1 MTKKRLLFSTLFL
14 IMSLMEARAYDAE
27 IDGIYYTFSDY
38 SAIVSRPGTGGN
50 YSGAVVIPSTVSYNG
65 FTYLVE
71 TIGEWAFAGSNLTSI
86 TIPETIASIENY
98 AFSNCPL
105 SKAEFASIDHL
116 LSIDFSGES
125 SNPLYA
131 AHHLYID
138 GHEVTSLSL
147 PNIDCI
153 KNYTFAGF
161 TGLTT
166 LSIPS
171 TITSIGVGAFK
182 ECSGLTSI
190 SFGENLW
197 SIGASAF
204 EGCDNITSMEVPNSL
219 ISIGSKAFSTK
230 SKWYSDQSSGIVYI
244 GKVAYGYKN
253 VRGESLSINI
263 NEGTLG
269 IADNAFYSI
278 STLSVTIPNSVIYVG
293 ANAFPYTWEYN
304 LPDGITY
311 CGKVAYKFKG
321 ALPAGGEIEIA
332 EGTVAL
338 GKNLFMDKDITS
350 VTLPESL
357 TIIESNAFSGC
368 KSLTAISLPGS
379 LSIIESGAFRG
390 SGLSSIEI
398 PENVK
403 EIGFNAFYACDGLK
417 RADFASLT
425 SLFGLRLGNAASN
438 PLYCAH
444 YLYIDNKRVK
454 KLTTP
459 SNLTDIKPYT
469 LAGCYLHTLELS
481 ARVKTIGRD
490 AFLGDSIKKTIWLP
504 NVYPSGFPKCAIG
517 KINYCSS
524 SDYSGLEGTFH
535 VFNLLTSRFE
545 VNGIVYVPKS
555 TSECE
560 VIDCNYSYEPNTI
573 NTNVGPTV
581 TYQNRTFSVLNVY
594 PYACYD
600 DDCLYGTYNISNNG
614 YIGEYAFYGCS
625 KAKGSLSVSNGG
637 HIGKYA
643 FYGCTGF
650 NSIEVSNQGNIE
662 EYAFSKCSGITANL
676 DVTNN
681 GYIGRYA
688 FSECT
693 SDDATMNVSNSGDV
707 RDYAFYGCTGY
718 SSGTIGNDV
727 GLIDTCAFA
736 NCEWK
741 EELIIKNNGNILCD
755 AFKKNTGFFDAYI
768 NNVGELGKGS
778 FSESKF
784 RSVEISSRVSHV
796 GIRCFDYSTISKSL
810 TIENKGNIG
819 SWAFNEM
826 TGDPVVKINN
836 TGSLFGSAF
845 FGAEMKSVTITNNV
859 TSIGDNCFSEGSI
872 AEQVTIE
879 NSGSIGEYAF
889 SKISGGFD
897 TYIRSNGALPLSCFK
912 ESIMQNVEIGNGVTS
927 IGDSCFQSSYFKQAI
942 IGNQVGSIGDY
953 GFGNATGFTNLV
965 IPDNVKDVGVY
976 AFSKCTTMENIT
988 LSRGMKKIAEGD
1000 FSGCTALASLFVP
1013 NNIDSIENNTFDNCP
1028 VLRILTLEDKD
1039 GEYALGLSVNQSEN
1053 TPLFATCGLDSVYVG
1068 GGLNYLVKQKP
1079 YSPFHSHSSLRAIR
1093 FTDVE
1098 QQIYDR
1104 EFEKCMNLQEVYL
1117 GAKIDTIGHY
1127 AFAECSA
1134 LEHFTVGPAVTV
1146 LGQYSFNKCSA
1157 LKNIELSKTVWIKE
1171 GSFADCTSLPQI
1183 EIPQTTVTIGDS
1195 TFVKCTALK
1204 NVFIQDRTKTLTLGK
1219 NLPNSN
1225 YKGLTGVGTPLFA
1238 DCPLDSVYI
1247 GGPISYSS
1255 AKEDGYS
1262 PFFYNES
1269 LRSVFITFNETV
1281 VYENEFYNCLGLQNV
1296 ILGDGVKTIQPFG
1309 FQNCEG
1315 LKYLELAS
1323 TLQSVGANAFSD
1335 CTNVEQIISYAKTP
1349 PTCGEQ
1355 ALEDINVW
1363 IATLNVPSEG
1373 ISAYKEADQWKNFFN
1388 IQSLTTAYKITLDKT
1403 EIKFSAIGETSTLT
1417 VTLTPSNAMDKIT
1430 WVSSDTTVVT
1440 VDRYG
1445 KVTAVGAGTAT
1456 VSAKGFDF
1464 SAHCQVIVG
1473 TAVSG
1478 DTDGNGVVNVTD
1490 YMAVANYILGVSASN
1505 FNVIAADVNEDGNV
1519 NVTDYTGVANI
1530 ILYGNYQGNPV
1541 NGIMAMNAEGAF
1553 PWMEIEISEDGVVN
1567 LLLHD
1572 SKSFSAFQMDISL
1585 PEDVEIAD
1593 VRMAKA
1599 SQTKNLGYAQ
1609 LENGTWRLLYGTLE
1623 NKIINLVGDKLLT
1636 LELTSNHPISG
1647 GLITADEIFLTNRNA
1662 STIQLNSVQCGLPTN
1677 ITTIENISSVDGDC
1691 YDLMGRKVDG
1701 RRIRKGVYIVNG
1713 KKMLVK

>member
-1 MTKKRLLFSTLFL
+1 MKKKLIFSVLLL
-14 IMSLMEARAYDAE
+14 IISFVEINAYDAE
-27 IDGIYYTFSDY
+27 IDGIYYNFSDY
-38 SAIVSRPGTGGN
+38 SATVTRGS
-50 YSGAVVIPSTVSYNG
+50 YSGAVVIPETVSYKEI
-65 FTYLVE
+65 TYIVN
-71 TIGEWAFAGSNLTSI
+71 TIGEYAFSSSNLTSI
-86 TIPETIASIENY
+86 TIPKTIASIEDN
-98 AFSNCPL
+98 AFSNCTRL
-105 SKAEFASIDHL
+105 SKAEFVSIGHL
-116 LSIDFSGES
+116 LSIDFSNAS
-125 SNPLYA
+125 SNPLLS

-138 GHEVTSLSL
+138 GNEVTSLAL

-153 KNYTFAGF
+153 KKYTFAGF

-171 TITSIGVGAFK
+171 TVTSIGEGAFM

-204 EGCDNITSMEVPNSL
+204 AGCNNIDSMEVPNSL
-219 ISIGSKAFSTK
+219 ISIGSSAFSTT
-230 SKWYSDQSSGIVYI
+230 SKWYSNQPNGIVYI
-244 GKVAYGYKN
+244 GKVAYGYKKAN
-253 VRGESLSINI
+253 GESLSINI
-263 NEGTLG
+263 KEGTLG
-269 IADNAFYSI
+269 VADDAFYNI
-278 STLSVTIPNSVIYVG
+278 STRNVTIPNSVIYVG
-293 ANAFPYTWEYN
+293 ENAFPYTWENN

-321 ALPAGGEIEIA
+321 AIPASGEIEIS

-338 GKNLFMDKDITS
+338 GKNLFLNKVITS
-350 VTLPESL
+350 VSLPESL
-357 TIIESNAFSGC
+357 TIIEKSAFSGC
-368 KSLTAISLPGS
+368 KDLTAISLPES
-379 LSIIESGAFRG
+379 LSIIERGAFSG

-403 EIGFNAFYACDGLK
+403 EIGLNAFYACDGLK
-417 RADFASLT
+417 RAAFASLT

-444 YLYIDNKRVK
+444 YLYINNKRVK
-454 KLTTP
+454 KITTP
-459 SNLTDIKPYT
+459 IGLTDIKPYV
-469 LAGCYLHTLELS
+469 LAGCSLHTLELS

-1296 ILGDGVKTIQPFG
+1296 ILGDGVETIQRFG

-1315 LKYLELAS
+1315 LKNLELAS

-1417 VTLTPSNAMDKIT
+1417 VTLTPSNAMDKII

>member
-14 IMSLMEARAYDAE
+14 ITSLMEARAYDAE

-293 ANAFPYTWEYN
+293 ANAFPYEWEN
-304 LPDGITY
+304 GLPDGITY

-545 VNGIVYVPKS
+545 VNGIVYVPIS

-600 DDCLYGTYNISNNG
+600 NDCLYGTYNISNNG

-625 KAKGSLSVSNGG
+625 KAKGSLSVSNRG
-637 HIGKYA
+637 HIRKYA
-643 FYGCTGF
+643 FYGCSGF
-650 NSIEVSNQGNIE
+650 NNIEVSNQGNIE
-662 EYAFSKCSGITANL
+662 EYAFSKCSGITTNL

-681 GYIGRYA
+681 GYVGRYA

-693 SDDATMNVSNSGDV
+693 SDDAIMNVLNSGDV
-707 RDYAFYGCTGY
+707 KAYAFYGCTGY
-718 SSGTIGNDV
+718 NSGTIANE

-736 NCEWK
+736 YCEWK
-741 EELIIKNNGNILCD
+741 EDLIIKNKGDILQE
-755 AFKKNTGFFDAYI
+755 AFRNNTGTFDAYI
-768 NNVGELGKGS
+768 NNVGSLGFTS
-778 FSESKF
+778 FTYSKF
-784 RSVEISSRVSHV
+784 RSVEITNRVTDV
-796 GIRCFDYSTISKSL
+796 GWSCFSNSAISKSI
-810 TIENKGNIG
+810 TIENKGDIG
-819 SWAFNEM
+819 YGAFREI
-826 TGDPVVKINN
+826 TGSPVVLINN
-836 TGSLFGSAF
+836 MGNLSQNAF
-845 FGAEMKSVTITNNV
+845 YTAEMKSVTITNLV
-859 TSIGDNCFSEGSI
+859 QSIGTTCFVYGKI
-872 AEQVTIE
+872 TDFVTIE
-879 NSGSIGEYAF
+879 NSGSIGEGAF
-889 SKISGGFD
+889 SSIGGGFD
-897 TYIRSNGALPLSCFK
+897 ANIKNTGPLPTNCFFR
-912 ESIMQNVEIGNGVTS
+912 SIMNNVDIGNNVTS
-927 IGDSCFQSSYFKQAI
+927 IGDSCFQSSYFKQAT
-942 IGNQVGSIGDY
+942 IGNQVGSIGNK
-953 GFGNATGFTNLV
+953 GFNSATGFTHLE
-965 IPDNVKDVGVY
+965 IPDNVKTVDTY
-976 AFSKCTTMENIT
+976 AFSHCTTMQSIT
-988 LSRGMKKIAEGD
+988 LSRGMKKIAEGN
-1000 FSGCTALASLFVP
+1000 FSGCTALTSLFVP
-1013 NNIDSIENNTFDNCP
+1013 NNVDSIENKVFDNCP
-1028 VLRILTLEDKD
+1028 VLRVLTLEDKD
-1039 GEYALGLSVNQSEN
+1039 SCYVLGQGENQGEIS
-1053 TPLFATCGLDSVYVG
+1053 PLFATCGLDSVYVG
-1068 GGLNYLVKQKP
+1068 GEIHYEYVEKP
-1079 YSPFHSHSSLRAIR
+1079 YSPFHSHPSLRAIR

-1098 QQIYDR
+1098 HQIYER
-1104 EFEKCMNLQEVYL
+1104 EFENCTKLQEVYL
-1117 GAKIDTIGHY
+1117 GAKIDTIGDF
-1127 AFAECSA
+1127 AFSGCSA
-1134 LEHFTVGPAVTV
+1134 LEHFKAVPAVTL
-1146 LGQYSFNKCSA
+1146 LGRYSFNKCSA
-1157 LKNIELSKTVWIKE
+1157 LKNIDLSKTVWIRE
-1171 GSFADCTSLPQI
+1171 GTFAECTSLPQI

-1519 NVTDYTGVANI
+1519 NVSDYTGVANI

-1713 KKMLVK
+1713 KKILVK

>member
-1 MTKKRLLFSTLFL
+1 MTKKKLLFSTLFL

-71 TIGEWAFAGSNLTSI
+71 TIGEWAFAESNLTSI

-244 GKVAYGYKN
+244 GKVAYGYKK
-253 VRGESLSINI
+253 VSGESLSINI

-293 ANAFPYTWEYN
+293 ENAFPYIWEYN

-321 ALPAGGEIEIA
+321 AIPASGEIEIS

-338 GKNLFMDKDITS
+338 GKNLFLNKVITS
-350 VTLPESL
+350 VSLPESL
-357 TIIESNAFSGC
+357 TIIEKSAFSGC
-368 KSLTAISLPGS
+368 KDLTAISLPES
-379 LSIIESGAFRG
+379 LSIIERGAFSG

-403 EIGFNAFYACDGLK
+403 EIGLNAFYACDGLK
-417 RADFASLT
+417 RAAFASLT

-545 VNGIVYVPKS
+545 VNGIVYVPIS

-600 DDCLYGTYNISNNG
+600 NDCLYGTYNISNNG

-625 KAKGSLSVSNGG
+625 KAKGSLSVSNRG
-637 HIGKYA
+637 HIRKYA
-643 FYGCTGF
+643 FYGCSGF
-650 NSIEVSNQGNIE
+650 NNIEVSNQGNIE
-662 EYAFSKCSGITANL
+662 EYAFSKCSGITTNL

-681 GYIGRYA
+681 GYVGRYA

-693 SDDATMNVSNSGDV
+693 SDDAIMNVLNSGDV
-707 RDYAFYGCTGY
+707 KAYAFYGCTGY
-718 SSGTIGNDV
+718 NSGTIANE

-736 NCEWK
+736 YCEWK
-741 EELIIKNNGNILCD
+741 EDLIIKNKGDILQE
-755 AFKKNTGFFDAYI
+755 AFRNNTGTFDAYI
-768 NNVGELGKGS
+768 NNVGSLGFTS
-778 FSESKF
+778 FTYSKF
-784 RSVEISSRVSHV
+784 RSVEITNRVTDV
-796 GIRCFDYSTISKSL
+796 GWSCFSNSAISKSI
-810 TIENKGNIG
+810 TIENKGDIG
-819 SWAFNEM
+819 YGAFREI
-826 TGDPVVKINN
+826 TGSPVVLINN
-836 TGSLFGSAF
+836 MGNLSQNAF
-845 FGAEMKSVTITNNV
+845 YTAEMKSVTITNLV
-859 TSIGDNCFSEGSI
+859 QSIGTTCFVNGKI
-872 AEQVTIE
+872 TDFVTIE
-879 NSGSIGEYAF
+879 NSGSIGEGAF
-889 SKISGGFD
+889 SSIGGGFD
-897 TYIRSNGALPLSCFK
+897 ANIKNTGPLPTNCFFG
-912 ESIMQNVEIGNGVTS
+912 SIMNNVDIGNNVTS
-927 IGDSCFQSSYFKQAI
+927 IGNSCFQSSYFKQAT
-942 IGNQVGSIGDY
+942 IGNQVGSIGNK
-953 GFGNATGFTNLV
+953 GFNSATGFTHLE
-965 IPDNVKDVGVY
+965 IPDNVKTVDTY
-976 AFSKCTTMENIT
+976 AFSHCTTMQSIT
-988 LSRGMKKIAEGD
+988 LSRGMKKIAEGN
-1000 FSGCTALASLFVP
+1000 FSGCTALTSLFVP
-1013 NNIDSIENNTFDNCP
+1013 NNVDSIENKVFDNCP
-1028 VLRILTLEDKD
+1028 VLRVLTLEDKD
-1039 GEYALGLSVNQSEN
+1039 SCYVLGQGENQGEIS
-1053 TPLFATCGLDSVYVG
+1053 PLFATCGLDSVYVG
-1068 GGLNYLVKQKP
+1068 GEIHYEYVEKP
-1079 YSPFHSHSSLRAIR
+1079 YSPFHSHPSLRAIR

-1098 QQIYDR
+1098 HQIYER
-1104 EFEKCMNLQEVYL
+1104 EFENCTKLQEVYL
-1117 GAKIDTIGHY
+1117 GAKIDTIGDF
-1127 AFAECSA
+1127 AFSGCSA
-1134 LEHFTVGPAVTV
+1134 LEHFKAVPAVTL
-1146 LGQYSFNKCSA
+1146 LGRYSFNKCSA
-1157 LKNIELSKTVWIKE
+1157 LKNIDLSKTVWIRE
-1171 GSFADCTSLPQI
+1171 GTFAECTSLPQI

-1309 FQNCEG
+1309 SQNCEG